1 MNPFLQPVADY
12 YGGKVIAHGPTPS
25 GVDWNSGESQR
36 LRFVQLLQILPADPR
51 PVTLDDYGCGYGALL
66 EHLRATGRTAVDY
79 LGLDVAASMITAA
92 HACHPADTTRFHL
105 GARSPRRADFAV
117 ASGIF
122 NVRPGI
128 PPGQWEAHIAA
139 TLDLL
144 HASTTRG
151 YAFNCLTSY
160 SDADKQRDHLYYGDP
175 CFYFDLCKR
184 RHARNVALL
193 HDYSLYE
200 FTLLVRKDP

>member
-1 MNPFLQPVADY
+1 M
-12 YGGKVIAHGPTPS
+12 
-25 GVDWNSGESQR
+25 
-36 LRFVQLLQILPADPR
+36 LRILPAGSA

-66 EHLRATGRTAVDY
+66 DHLRATSRSSVDY
-79 LGLDVAASMITAA
+79 LGLDVAAPMINAA
-92 HACHPADTTRFHL
+92 RTRQPADAARFHL
-105 GARSPRRADFAV
+105 GDRSPRQADFAV

-128 PPGQWEAHIAA
+128 PTGQWEAHFTT
-139 TLDLL
+139 TLDLI

-151 YAFNCLTSY
+151 FAFNCLTSY
-160 SDADKQRDHLYYGDP
+160 SDPPKRQEHLYYGDP

-184 RHARNVALL
+184 RYARNVALL
-193 HDYSLYE
+193 HDYGLYE

>member
-1 MNPFLQPVADY
+1 MDAVLQPIADY
-12 YGGKVIAHGPTPS
+12 YAGKVTAHGPIPS

-36 LRFVQLLQILPADPR
+36 LRFAQLLQILPADSA
-51 PVTLDDYGCGYGALL
+51 PVMLDDYGCGYGALL
-66 EHLRATGRTAVDY
+66 EHLRATNRTAVDY
-79 LGLDVAASMITAA
+79 LGLDVTAPMITAA
-92 HACHPADTTRFHL
+92 RARHPADTTRFHL
-105 GARSPRRADFAV
+105 GAFSPRRADFAV

-128 PPGQWEAHIAA
+128 PLRQWEAHVAA
-139 TLDLL
+139 TLDVL

-184 RHARNVALL
+184 LHARNVALL
-193 HDYSLYE
+193 HDYDLYE